1 MGDGEGERG
10 GERLK
15 EFEMEEGREREKAT
29 QAFMLPRQGL
39 SCWRS
44 QLTLLTSCCPPERKE
59 KEMLVFISAQGDFS
73 LVCKLHLQFL
83 HFASV
88 MSRR

>member
-44 QLTLLTSCCPPERKE
+44 QLTLLARCCPRVREKRKGN
-59 KEMLVFISAQGDFS
+59 A
-73 LVCKLHLQFL
+73 CLHQCTRGFFFGL
-83 HFASV
+83 
-88 MSRR
+88 